1 MPLGCVQ
8 SLFSCWQM
16 SAQSSCKST
25 QDPVGGLAAVSGK
38 VAAGVLEAVVVG
50 VQIAAG
56 GKG

>member
-1 MPLGCVQ
+1 
-8 SLFSCWQM
+8 M